1 MYYVIIAT
9 DKPDSLENRLAARPD
24 HVARL
29 EALREA
35 GRLLTAGP
43 CPALD
48 AEDPGGAGFTGSVII
63 AEFESLD
70 AAQHW
75 AADDPYVHA
84 GVYTDVAVKP
94 FKKVF

>member
-1 MYYVIIAT
+1 MYYVIIASDNPHT
-9 DKPDSLENRLAARPD
+9 LQDRLAARPD

-29 EALREA
+29 QTLRNE

-43 CPALD
+43 CPAID
-48 AEDPGGAGFTGSVII
+48 GNNPGDQGFTGSVII

-70 AAQHW
+70 AAQRW
-75 AADDPYVHA
+75 AQEDPYVRA
-84 GVYTDVAVKP
+84 GVYRDVIVKP